1 MTCDISR
8 PVRHEIGKR
17 LTGPNPTRWATEE
30 SASLAEQA
38 LYVFDPETQWLKIR
52 GAGTLAPR
60 NQALLKELTIW
71 RDKAA
76 RAEDVPPRS
85 LLKDEIIIDLARSP
99 AEALSDLSRVKGLP
113 RQVESKYG
121 PGIIEATERIRNLPQ
136 DELPAIR
143 GYEPTPSEKFAADAL
158 FYAIQ
163 CLSAGQGID
172 PSLIASRQEVGELHR
187 LLTAAQDPGDL
198 RIMRGWRREAVGN
211 RILEL
216 LKGQGDLSVAW
227 RDGIFSL
234 SPLASR

>member
-1 MTCDISR
+1 
-8 PVRHEIGKR
+8 
-17 LTGPNPTRWATEE
+17 LNGPDQTRWATEE

-85 LLKDEIIIDLARSP
+85 LLKDEILIDLARSP
-99 AEALSDLSRVKGLP
+99 AESAADLSRVKGLP

-121 PGIIEATERIRNLPQ
+121 AGIIEATERIRSLPQ
-136 DELPAIR
+136 DQLPAIK

-187 LLTAAQDPGDL
+187 LLIAGQAPNGL
-198 RIMRGWRREAVGN
+198 RIMHGWRREAVGN
-211 RILEL
+211 RMLEL
-216 LKGQGDLSVAW
+216 LKGNGELSVAW
-227 RDGIFSL
+227 RDGIFGL
-234 SPLASR
+234 SPSATR